1 MVCIKDRN
9 THTIILDSDAIAS
22 LGYKFWKLMPGKI
35 KISQRYHFSNVR
47 INLGPLIIPVV
58 YSVKHLLKTL
68 VLSKFSL
75 MESTQI

>member
-1 MVCIKDRN
+1 MVCIKDWN
-9 THTIILDSDAIAS
+9 THTIILGNDAIGS

-58 YSVKHLLKTL
+58 YSVKKCL
-68 VLSKFSL
+68 VLLKFSL
-75 MESTQI
+75 MDSTQI

>member
-1 MVCIKDRN
+1 MVCIKDWN
-9 THTIILDSDAIAS
+9 THTIILGNDAIAS

-58 YSVKHLLKTL
+58 YSVKKCL
-68 VLSKFSL
+68 VLLKFSL
-75 MESTQI
+75 MDSTQI